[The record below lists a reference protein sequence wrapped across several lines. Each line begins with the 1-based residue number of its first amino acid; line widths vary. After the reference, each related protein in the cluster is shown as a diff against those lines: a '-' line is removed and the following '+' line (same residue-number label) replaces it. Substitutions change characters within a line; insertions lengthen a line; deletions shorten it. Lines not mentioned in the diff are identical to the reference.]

1 MKRWEIYIY
10 ALLVAALNLPL
21 AVGAVSESMIFSMPD
36 VLNGQL
42 WRIFT
47 HPFVHVSWYHL
58 LLDATAFFVLY
69 IQLDERSRTKRTLYV
84 VGCGISSL
92 LAAIVASTR
101 IDSIGYCGLSGIGHG
116 LMAVC
121 ALEMIKSGSQNK
133 SVKLSGIICLGMLIG
148 KCLIEAFTGKMILSP
163 FHTDL
168 IGSPVALAHTG
179 GLLGGCA
186 MYVIFHAKTEAI
198 IHKLL
203 YSWKACKKGLECS
216 ETTFQPQ

>member
-21 AVGAVSESMIFSMPD
+21 AVGSVAESMILSPGH
-36 VLNGQL
+36 VLDGQL
-42 WRIFT
+42 WRVFT

-58 LLDATAFFVLY
+58 LLDAAAFFMLY
-69 IQLDERSRTKRTLYV
+69 MQLAEQSRAKRTLYV

-92 LAAIVASTR
+92 LAAIVVLGR

-121 ALEMIKSGSQNK
+121 ALEMIRGASPNK
-133 SVKLSGIICLGMLIG
+133 STKQVGVLCLGLLVG
-148 KCLIEAFTGKMILSP
+148 KCLVEAFTGKMVFSF

-168 IGSPVALAHTG
+168 IGSPVALAHG
-179 GLLGGCA
+179 GGALGGCV
-186 MYVIFHAKTEAI
+186 MYMVFNGLSFVPSYCSAI
-198 IHKLL
+198 KRRICW
-203 YSWKACKKGLECS
+203 S
-216 ETTFQPQ
+216 